1 MDAQVAFG
9 RAMAGG
15 RPIMVAD
22 NYSDEAA
29 AGGLRED
36 PEEMDGAPEELNFLG
51 NVAVVEVEAGV
62 HAADLR
68 AVQECS
74 GFANG
79 RAAVRE
85 AEGDLGDVSLDA
97 VGFEWH
103 VDGSGVDSS
112 TGRHRPISM
121 LYCLEAPDAG
131 GETLYL
137 SGYHAL
143 EQLDAATRALA
154 EQLTVHYGVET
165 GGIRDAAEAAGVLD
179 GSSMEHFR
187 RYGDRMMPD
196 GTRITNVPAAVVE
209 SGVRPT
215 HTNPLVKC
223 HPETLP
229 DRGRCG
235 HSCPP
240 TPPCIVP

>member
-1 MDAQVAFG
+1 
-9 RAMAGG
+9 
-15 RPIMVAD
+15 
-22 NYSDEAA
+22 
-29 AGGLRED
+29 
-36 PEEMDGAPEELNFLG
+36 MDGAPEELNFLG

-121 LYCLEAPDAG
+121 PRGTSPCLC
-131 GETLYL
+131 L
-137 SGYHAL
+137 
-143 EQLDAATRALA
+143 RALYY
-154 EQLTVHYGVET
+154 LIIWSVVWRVVRET
-165 GGIRDAAEAAGVLD
+165 EVL
-179 GSSMEHFR
+179 SSPR
-187 RYGDRMMPD
+187 
-196 GTRITNVPAAVVE
+196 
-209 SGVRPT
+209 RPT
-215 HTNPLVKC
+215 PKARRSTSPATMPSGRRAPQGLRQALAITRRAR
-223 HPETLP
+223 ESTE
-229 DRGRCG
+229 RGLL
-235 HSCPP
+235 S
-240 TPPCIVP
+240 

>member
-1 MDAQVAFG
+1 
-9 RAMAGG
+9 
-15 RPIMVAD
+15 
-22 NYSDEAA
+22 
-29 AGGLRED
+29 
-36 PEEMDGAPEELNFLG
+36 
-51 NVAVVEVEAGV
+51 
-62 HAADLR
+62 
-68 AVQECS
+68 VQECS

-223 HPETLP
+223 HPETGRPALWVSPRFVHHLEGPAAGEHWSVEESWAFLSRCIQASILDP
-229 DRGRCG
+229 DNVYGHAYRKGDVVLWDELCG
-235 HSCPP
+235 TMHTTTVYEPP
-240 TPPCIVP
+240 HMTGSQ